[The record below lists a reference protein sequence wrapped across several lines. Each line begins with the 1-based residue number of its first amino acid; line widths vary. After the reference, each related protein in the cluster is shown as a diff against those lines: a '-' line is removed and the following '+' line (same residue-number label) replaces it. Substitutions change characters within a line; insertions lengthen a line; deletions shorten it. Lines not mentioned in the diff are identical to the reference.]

1 MESAGFDQYLKENA
15 VNFFLCL
22 NGRAFSGAMGEAKG
36 MEYLSLVYRLG
47 LRGYSVA
54 FLDTLEF
61 VSSKVR
67 YIPYPLV
74 PALDF
79 IKAWVWHSC

>member
-1 MESAGFDQYLKENA
+1 MGSAVYEQYLKENA
-15 VNFFLCL
+15 IHFFLCL
-22 NGRAFSGAMGEAKG
+22 NGRTISGALEGTG
-36 MEYLSLVYRLG
+36 MEYLGIVYRLG

-67 YIPYPLV
+67 YIY
-74 PALDF
+74 
-79 IKAWVWHSC
+79 